1 MMPDKL
7 GATRGR
13 GAAGRSLV
21 PRHGA
26 ASSRAQASGLWAAI
40 GSRSGLRGLTTVREL
55 TARPGKCS
63 KFSRAAASM
72 GESVGAVLELRAH
85 GDLNRSW

>member
-21 PRHGA
+21 PRRGA
-26 ASSRAQASGLWAAI
+26 ASSRAQAPDGPEWLHEI
-40 GSRSGLRGLTTVREL
+40 KFDGSRWREEGSSQRTLRWRKMDSNHRSLSAKRSGPENGTK
-55 TARPGKCS
+55 G
-63 KFSRAAASM
+63 
-72 GESVGAVLELRAH
+72 
-85 GDLNRSW
+85 